1 MSTPKTP
8 RTKNPKTTKKTAVV
22 HDFIDN
28 QEGLNHSDVEV
39 IASDVDIA
47 NANVSDVAVVK
58 VGSDEPKDIIHET
71 GDDDYGD
78 QKPSDENQGNDKDD
92 KGDENKN
99 AHANDDK
106 NTAKSAQEMAKE
118 TAQHKLAELAKQLD
132 DLDNKEQVKQQ
143 AQQALST
150 AQDALAKTAQTAKE
164 HLQELTGD
172 DTDET
177 TRLVNDKLSH
187 AKQELQQT
195 ISDVQ
200 DKAEEVVQDVQKNTQ
215 TLAERAKETLDDAKE
230 QAKESLDSISEQ
242 TAKQAD
248 ELLDKAEGLLNKEQ
262 DKDEKHQP
270 ANDPNANKITD
281 EHEQA
286 HEQKTNDKSVEK
298 SHALKGLGGLLATA
312 GAYLGR
318 GHQDKSYQSVDLD
331 VDATTKHPFYI
342 QGSTLGGSFV
352 KSILGKKVTAVH
364 GLAGR
369 FISDD
374 KLNAVS
380 ESIYHKIA
388 ELACAWAVKSV
399 PTDPK
404 TLTPAQKDELAQS
417 LADQNRALA
426 TAGGVTGFFGLKG
439 VVMDT
444 AWLLLVALRT
454 VYQLSVVYDVPLTGK
469 DGIKMAYGVLSGANL
484 DKLQEKQVML
494 TALALAGGV
503 LAHADEGSL
512 KEELV
517 KLSSSNT
524 TIKDFDELLKFIHLD
539 KLADKYG
546 IDIDNINTSW
556 LRHLASISAV
566 GVGAY
571 YNREL
576 IDEVIGTAMTTF
588 KTNAMLAVEYQGD

>member
-8 RTKNPKTTKKTAVV
+8 RTKNPNTTKKTAVV

-28 QEGLNHSDVEV
+28 QKGLSHSDVEV

-143 AQQALST
+143 AQQVL
-150 AQDALAKTAQTAKE
+150 QTAKE

-177 TRLVNDKLSH
+177 ARLANDKLSH

-200 DKAEEVVQDVQKNTQ
+200 DKAEKVVQDVQKNTQ
-215 TLAERAKETLDDAKE
+215 TLVERAKETLDDAKE

-262 DKDEKHQP
+262 DKHKEQDKDEKHQP

-298 SHALKGLGGLLATA
+298 SHALKGLSGLLATA

-331 VDATTKHPFYI
+331 VEATTKHPFYI

-404 TLTPAQKDELAQS
+404 MLTPAQKDELAQS

-454 VYQLSVVYDVPLTGK
+454 VYQLSVVYDAPLTGK

-484 DKLQEKQVML
+484 DKLQEKQVIL

-524 TIKDFDELLKFIHLD
+524 TIKDFDELLKFTHLD

>member
-1 MSTPKTP
+1 MARPEKSKSAPKA
-8 RTKNPKTTKKTAVV
+8 KTTTQTSVVDEFTAQHQGTTQALDQALDDMQVV
-22 HDFIDN
+22 ADNIDISN
-28 QEGLNHSDVEV
+28 QS
-39 IASDVDIA
+39 
-47 NANVSDVAVVK
+47 VSDVAVVK
-58 VGSDEPKDIIHET
+58 LSVPTADNVADGAGKTNDTDLKENSEET
-71 GDDDYGD
+71 
-78 QKPSDENQGNDKDD
+78 S
-92 KGDENKN
+92 
-99 AHANDDK
+99 H
-106 NTAKSAQEMAKE
+106 NTPTAQQIAKE
-118 TAQHKLAELAKQLD
+118 TAQHKLDELAKQLGVKPPSD
-132 DLDNKEQVKQQ
+132 DSQSDEHVDTVDSKADEQTDDTQAFDVQHDNDSKDDKVGKKDDEQHDKSDDK
-143 AQQALST
+143 ANHSSNT
-150 AQDALAKTAQTAKE
+150 SDPKTATDCTT
-164 HLQELTGD
+164 HD
-172 DTDET
+172 DTST
-177 TRLVNDKLSH
+177 SPSH
-187 AKQELQQT
+187 AT
-195 ISDVQ
+195 R
-200 DKAEEVVQDVQKNTQ
+200 T
-215 TLAERAKETLDDAKE
+215 
-230 QAKESLDSISEQ
+230 SL
-242 TAKQAD
+242 
-248 ELLDKAEGLLNKEQ
+248 GG
-262 DKDEKHQP
+262 
-270 ANDPNANKITD
+270 
-281 EHEQA
+281 
-286 HEQKTNDKSVEK
+286 V
-298 SHALKGLGGLLATA
+298 GGLLAKA
-312 GAYLGR
+312 GSYLR
-318 GHQDKSYQSVDLD
+318 DKSTETASHQGVDLN
-331 VDATTKHPFYI
+331 ANSFAKHAFYV
-342 QGSTLGGSFV
+342 QGASLGGGIA
-352 KSILGKKVTAVH
+352 KSIFGQKTATVQN
-364 GLAGR
+364 LASK

-388 ELACAWAVKSV
+388 ELAHTWAVKSV

-484 DKLQEKQVML
+484 DKLQEKQVIL

-524 TIKDFDELLKFIHLD
+524 TIKDFDELLKFAHLD